1 MAAHHLVKCHGLRS
15 NVGYMKTEDA
25 DIAMIYMDEK
35 GLELHQLELI
45 EGTLPQAK
53 NEIVVTKGILSELSQ
68 NGEVGDTITVPYQVE
83 RNGWLDYAQEKE
95 FVISGFLADTE
106 LGLKEKAFT
115 TFVSEDFLK
124 KEVPEEQVAYR
135 FILQVQTDTFTTT
148 EEIEADIAFLAG
160 QFGIKEQSV
169 KVNKD
174 SLWVN
179 YIDPA
184 YVPGIIVLAG
194 VITIYSIYYVSMA
207 VTGLFFMVIATIIS
221 CADPEETSRNNFRAQ
236 YEMAPK
242 IKFGDKEHPEL
253 EWKQVMKENPMTE
266 ELKQKILRIQGISS
280 VEVYEKTYVTSDA
293 FQGDREW
300 IVGIPETGKKEL
312 EEGMIE
318 GSVTYEE
325 LMSGD
330 KVVVDEQ
337 LFYWYPNLKPGDI
350 LEVTVEDGD
359 ETHTRKLEVA
369 AIGDYPLSFRGFSFL
384 IMAGEGI
391 RTFSSHNLNYNY
403 HIYADEP
410 YSEEVEVQLNEILDE
425 SDRIL
430 MDTWKEAY
438 ELDKSNITMVSGVC
452 YIFLGVLG
460 IICIMNMINM
470 MINSVHV
477 RKKEIGILQAVGMS
491 NGQLRKMLRIEG
503 MFYTIGTLIIAVGGV
518 SLAGYPVYLWA
529 RENGLLSISEYHYPL
544 LPAIIVVIVLTAVQM
559 ILTLVLGKSVKKES
573 LIDRIRFSN

>member
-1 MAAHHLVKCHGLRS
+1 
-15 NVGYMKTEDA
+15 
-25 DIAMIYMDEK
+25 
-35 GLELHQLELI
+35 
-45 EGTLPQAK
+45 
-53 NEIVVTKGILSELSQ
+53 
-68 NGEVGDTITVPYQVE
+68 
-83 RNGWLDYAQEKE
+83 
-95 FVISGFLADTE
+95 
-106 LGLKEKAFT
+106 
-115 TFVSEDFLK
+115 
-124 KEVPEEQVAYR
+124 
-135 FILQVQTDTFTTT
+135 
-148 EEIEADIAFLAG
+148 
-160 QFGIKEQSV
+160 
-169 KVNKD
+169 
-174 SLWVN
+174 
-179 YIDPA
+179 
-184 YVPGIIVLAG
+184 
-194 VITIYSIYYVSMA
+194 
-207 VTGLFFMVIATIIS
+207 
-221 CADPEETSRNNFRAQ
+221 
-236 YEMAPK
+236 
-242 IKFGDKEHPEL
+242 
-253 EWKQVMKENPMTE
+253 
-266 ELKQKILRIQGISS
+266 
-280 VEVYEKTYVTSDA
+280 
-293 FQGDREW
+293 
-300 IVGIPETGKKEL
+300 
-312 EEGMIE
+312 MIE
-318 GSVTYEE
+318 GIVTYEE

-359 ETHTRKLEVA
+359 GTHNRKLEVA

-477 RKKEIGILQAVGMS
+477 RKKEIGMLQAIGMS
-491 NGQLRKMLRIEG
+491 DIQLRKMLRIEG
-503 MFYTIGTLIIAVGGV
+503 MFYTIGTLIIAIGGG